1 MTWTVISGTGPKL
14 WKRQPEAAFALKSAY
29 PVVTLPDNEKPR
41 LEVGCRVEWRDIRRS
56 QRPLQGDRNG
66 GFGYPLRD
74 KKGPALLF
82 SIKMLHRLACF
93 GAACGTAM
101 CVVLTSAK
109 AEPAPQANATKT
121 AAVERPMLPS
131 PHQPG
136 KAESQHKALY
146 DRAIAPLLATKVS
159 DDDAGALRDA
169 VNAYSSGKPEE
180 GDRHR
185 GRIADPVAV
194 KLATWHR
201 LRSGFGS
208 AADYRGFL
216 DKNPAWPERR
226 LLTQRYE
233 ETLFTGGGSS
243 PAIRSAFANGGP
255 DHGAGF
261 AALASSYL
269 AEGNTGEA
277 RKYAAKTWRELSLAA
292 KFEKPFLDRFGS
304 MLTLADHKARLDRL
318 IIDDVRWKDDRNS
331 RAAVARRVIALM
343 PEAERKRAEARLAV
357 FMQQK
362 GALGAIQAAPAIDG
376 ADWGF
381 AFHKIQALRRA
392 DNIDAAAK
400 LMLTVPIEPGAVNNN
415 DEWWTERRTLAYASL
430 RKGKPKLAY
439 DIVSEAG
446 PLTVNP
452 LKDQSFMAGWLAL
465 RYLKDPAKAKQ
476 HFAVMQK
483 AADGPLSRAKANY
496 WVGRTAEA
504 LKDKAAATAAYT
516 EAARDRDTFHGLL
529 ALQKL
534 EPGQQNFKIVPPA
547 EPSPDETTRFND
559 LDAAKAVIVAQ
570 QAKLDRSISRV
581 FLVQLRFH
589 LKSEAEL
596 AMIAHLAE
604 AIGDTQSA
612 VRTAKAGIADRK
624 NLFYYGYPVHPFPAY
639 APLRKPPETAFLLG
653 VARQETEF
661 NTLTVSGAGAKGLLQ
676 VMTVTA
682 KHVCQDYKI
691 KCDIKRL
698 LSDPAYNTMMGS
710 AYIGDRMQ
718 DFTGSYV
725 LTLAG
730 YNAGPGRAR
739 QWIREF
745 GDPRDTAIDPIDWI
759 ERIPIQ
765 ETREYVA
772 KVLANVQ
779 VYRARLGE
787 EESAVRLEK
796 DLERARIA
804 GKPVAPP
811 AGSSADEEEAASGG

>member
-1 MTWTVISGTGPKL
+1 MRLSFKTLHHAVLFGGV
-14 WKRQPEAAFALKSAY
+14 AAATLY
-29 PVVTLPDNEKPR
+29 P
-41 LEVGCRVEWRDIRRS
+41 C
-56 QRPLQGDRNG
+56 GDRAAANPG
-66 GFGYPLRD
+66 AP
-74 KKGPALLF
+74 PA
-82 SIKMLHRLACF
+82 
-93 GAACGTAM
+93 
-101 CVVLTSAK
+101 VAK
-109 AEPAPQANATKT
+109 AP
-121 AAVERPMLPS
+121 AVERPILPS
-131 PHQPG
+131 PHMPS
-136 KAESQHKALY
+136 KVEASHTARFDK
-146 DRAIAPLLATKVS
+146 AIASLLATKISES
-159 DDDAGALRDA
+159 DAAALRDA
-169 VNAYSSGKPEE
+169 VKSYSAGKPDD
-180 GDRHR
+180 GDQHR
-185 GRIADPVAV
+185 ARIANPVAA

-201 LRSGFGS
+201 LRSGFGA
-208 AADYRGFL
+208 AADYRSFL
-216 DKNPAWPERR
+216 DANPAWPERR

-233 ETLFTGGGSS
+233 EALFIGGGSS
-243 PAIRSAFANGGP
+243 KDIRATFAKGGP

-269 AEGNTGEA
+269 AEGKTEEA
-277 RKYAAKTWRELSLAA
+277 RTYAVKVWREMSLAA

-304 MLTLADHKARLDRL
+304 ILTLADHKARLDRL

-331 RAAVARRVIALM
+331 RAAVAKRVIALL

-362 GALGAIQAAPAIDG
+362 GALGLIQAAPASDA

-381 AFHKIQALRRA
+381 TFHKIQALRRA
-392 DNIDAAAK
+392 DKIDEAAK
-400 LMLTVPIEPGAVNNN
+400 IMLTVPTEPGAVNNN
-415 DEWWTERRTLAYASL
+415 DEWWIERRTLAYASL
-430 RKGKPKLAY
+430 RKDNPKLAY
-439 DIVSEAG
+439 AIVRDPG

-465 RYLKDPAKAKQ
+465 RYLKDAAKAKP
-476 HFAVMQK
+476 HFDTMQK

-516 EAARDRDTFHGLL
+516 EATLDRDTFHGLL
-529 ALQKL
+529 AMQKL
-534 EPGQQNFKIVPPA
+534 EPGRKNFPIAPPA
-547 EPSPDETTRFND
+547 VPSQDEIEKFNS
-559 LDAAKAVIVAQ
+559 LDAAKAVVIAHKT
-570 QAKLDRSISRV
+570 KLDISISRV
-581 FLVQLRFH
+581 FLVQLRFY

-612 VRTAKAGIADRK
+612 VRTAKSGIADRK
-624 NLFYYGYPVHPFPAY
+624 NLFYYAYPVHPFPAY
-639 APLRKPPETAFLLG
+639 SPLRKPPETAFLLG
-653 VARQETEF
+653 IARQETEF
-661 NTLTVSGAGAKGLLQ
+661 NSLTVSGAGAKGLLQ
-676 VMTVTA
+676 VMTITA
-682 KHVCQDYKI
+682 QHVCRDYKI

-718 DFTGSYV
+718 DFTGSYI

-745 GDPRDTAIDPIDWI
+745 GDPRDPKIDPIDWI

-787 EESAVRLEK
+787 EDVAVRLDK
-796 DLERARIA
+796 DLMRARVA
-804 GKPVAPP
+804 GGTVAPP
-811 AGSSADEEEAASGG
+811 VVKPDERD

>member
-1 MTWTVISGTGPKL
+1 MGCTVL
-14 WKRQPEAAFALKSAY
+14 A
-29 PVVTLPDNEKPR
+29 
-41 LEVGCRVEWRDIRRS
+41 
-56 QRPLQGDRNG
+56 
-66 GFGYPLRD
+66 
-74 KKGPALLF
+74 ALL
-82 SIKMLHRLACF
+82 LAPSS
-93 GAACGTAM
+93 GRT
-101 CVVLTSAK
+101 
-109 AEPAPQANATKT
+109 EPAAAAPAQT
-121 AAVERPMLPS
+121 AAVERPLLPR
-131 PHQPG
+131 PHKPDS
-136 KAESQHKALY
+136 AESAHTARY
-146 DRAIAPLLATKVS
+146 DKAIAPLLATKIS
-159 DDDAGALRDA
+159 DDDAAALRDA
-169 VNAYSSGKPEE
+169 VKAYGSGKPEE
-180 GDRHR
+180 GDQHR
-185 GRIADPVAV
+185 ARIANPIAA

-208 AADYRGFL
+208 AADYRAFI
-216 DKNPAWPERR
+216 DANPAWPERR

-233 ETLFTGGGSS
+233 EALFMGGGNASQMR
-243 PAIRSAFANGGP
+243 AAFAKGGP

-261 AALASSYL
+261 AALASTYL
-269 AEGNTGEA
+269 AEGKTEEA
-277 RKYAAKTWRELSLAA
+277 RKHAVKVWRDMTLGA
-292 KFEKPFLDRFGS
+292 KFETGFLARFGS

-331 RAAVARRVIALM
+331 RAAIAKRVIALL
-343 PEAERKRAEARLAV
+343 PEVERKRAEARLAV

-362 GALGAIQAAPAIDG
+362 GALSLIEKAPASDNP
-376 ADWGF
+376 DWGF
-381 AFHKIQALRRA
+381 TFHKIQALRRA
-392 DNIDAAAK
+392 DKIDEAAK
-400 LMLTVPIEPGAVNNN
+400 IMLTVPTAPGAVNNN
-415 DEWWTERRTLAYASL
+415 DEWWIERRTLAYASL

-439 DIVSEAG
+439 EIISDAG

-452 LKDQSFMAGWLAL
+452 LKDQSFMAGWIAF

-476 HFAVMQK
+476 HFATMQK

-504 LKDKAAATAAYT
+504 LKDKPGAQAAYT
-516 EAARDRDTFHGLL
+516 EATRDRDAFHALL
-529 ALQKL
+529 ALQKI
-534 EPGQQNFKIVPPA
+534 EPGAKSFPITPPA
-547 EPSPDETTRFND
+547 APTADEIEKFNS
-559 LDAAKAVIVAQ
+559 LDAAKAVIIATK
-570 QAKLDRSISRV
+570 AKLDRSISRV
-581 FLVQLRFH
+581 FLVQLRFY

-612 VRTAKAGIADRK
+612 VRIAKAGIADRK
-624 NLFYYGYPVHPFPAY
+624 NLFYYAYPVHPFPAY
-639 APLRKPPETAFLLG
+639 SPLRKPPETAFLLG
-653 VARQETEF
+653 IARQETEF

-682 KHVCQDYKI
+682 QHVCRDYKI

-718 DFTGSYV
+718 DFTGSYI

-745 GDPRDTAIDPIDWI
+745 GDPRDPSIDPIDWI

-787 EESAVRLEK
+787 SDVAVRLDK
-796 DLERARIA
+796 DLMRARVA
-804 GKPVAPP
+804 GGAIPPP
-811 AGSSADEEEAASGG
+811 AVQPDERDAAASDG

>member
-1 MTWTVISGTGPKL
+1 LHHAVLFGGV
-14 WKRQPEAAFALKSAY
+14 AAA
-29 PVVTLPDNEKPR
+29 TLYT
-41 LEVGCRVEWRDIRRS
+41 C
-56 QRPLQGDRNG
+56 GDRAAAN
-66 GFGYPLRD
+66 
-74 KKGPALLF
+74 PA
-82 SIKMLHRLACF
+82 APP
-93 GAACGTAM
+93 A
-101 CVVLTSAK
+101 VAK
-109 AEPAPQANATKT
+109 AP
-121 AAVERPMLPS
+121 AVERPILPS
-131 PHQPG
+131 PHKPS
-136 KAESQHKALY
+136 KEEASHTERFDK
-146 DRAIAPLLATKVS
+146 AIAPLLATKIS
-159 DDDAGALRDA
+159 DFDAAALRDA
-169 VNAYSSGKPEE
+169 VKSYSAGKP
-180 GDRHR
+180 GDGDEHR
-185 GRIADPVAV
+185 ARITDPVAA

-201 LRSGFGS
+201 LRSGFGA
-208 AADYRGFL
+208 AADYRAFL
-216 DKNPAWPERR
+216 DANPAWPERR

-233 ETLFTGGGSS
+233 EALFIGGGSS
-243 PAIRSAFANGGP
+243 KDIRAVFAKGGP

-269 AEGNTGEA
+269 AEGKTEEA
-277 RKYAAKTWRELSLAA
+277 RTYAVKVWREMSLAA
-292 KFEKPFLDRFGS
+292 KFEKPFLERFGS

-331 RAAVARRVIALM
+331 RSAVAKRVIALM

-362 GALGAIQAAPAIDG
+362 GALALIQAAPSSDA

-381 AFHKIQALRRA
+381 TFHKIQALRRA
-392 DNIDAAAK
+392 DKIDEAAK
-400 LMLTVPIEPGAVNNN
+400 MMLTVPTEPGAVNNN
-415 DEWWTERRTLAYASL
+415 DEWWIERRTLAYASL
-430 RKGKPKLAY
+430 RKGNPKLAY
-439 DIVSEAG
+439 AIVRDPG

-465 RYLKDPAKAKQ
+465 RYLKDAAKAKP
-476 HFAVMQK
+476 HFDTMQK

-516 EAARDRDTFHGLL
+516 LATLDRDTFHGLL
-529 ALQKL
+529 AMQKL
-534 EPGQQNFKIVPPA
+534 EPGRKSFPITPPA
-547 EPSPDETTRFND
+547 APTPDEIEKFNS
-559 LDAAKAVIVAQ
+559 LDAAKAVVIADK
-570 QAKLDRSISRV
+570 AKLDISVSRV
-581 FLVQLRFH
+581 FLVQLRFY

-612 VRTAKAGIADRK
+612 VRTAKSGIADRK
-624 NLFYYGYPVHPFPAY
+624 NLFYYAYPVHPFPAY
-639 APLRKPPETAFLLG
+639 SPLRKPPETAFLLG
-653 VARQETEF
+653 IARQETEF

-676 VMTVTA
+676 VMTITA

-718 DFTGSYV
+718 DFTGSYI

-745 GDPRDTAIDPIDWI
+745 GDPRDPKIDPIDWI

-787 EESAVRLEK
+787 DDVAVRLDK
-796 DLERARIA
+796 DLMRARVA
-804 GKPVAPP
+804 GGTVAPP
-811 AGSSADEEEAASGG
+811 VVKPDERDAAASDG

>member
-1 MTWTVISGTGPKL
+1 
-14 WKRQPEAAFALKSAY
+14 
-29 PVVTLPDNEKPR
+29 
-41 LEVGCRVEWRDIRRS
+41 
-56 QRPLQGDRNG
+56 
-66 GFGYPLRD
+66 
-74 KKGPALLF
+74 LLF
-82 SIKMLHRLACF
+82 SIKTLLLPVP
-93 GAACGTAM
+93 TAVRTAVI
-101 CVVLTSAK
+101 CVTLVHPAL
-109 AEPAPQANATKT
+109 AEPGPAPAATKT
-121 AAVERPMLPS
+121 AAIERPVLPS
-131 PHQPG
+131 PHNPSKVEAEHSARYD
-136 KAESQHKALY
+136 KAISP
-146 DRAIAPLLATKVS
+146 ILATKIS
-159 DDDAGALRDA
+159 DADASALRDA
-169 VNAYSSGKPEE
+169 VKAYGAAKPEE

-185 GRIADPVAV
+185 ARLSDPVAA
-194 KLATWHR
+194 KLATWYR

-208 AADYRGFL
+208 AADYQAFL
-216 DKNPAWPERR
+216 AGNPAWPERR

-233 ETLFTGGGSS
+233 ETLFIGGGSS
-243 PAIRSAFANGGP
+243 KSIRSAFADGGP

-261 AALASSYL
+261 AALASAYL
-269 AEGNTGEA
+269 AEGKSEEA
-277 RKYAAKTWRELSLAA
+277 RKYAVKTWREMSLAA
-292 KFEKPFLDRFGS
+292 KFEKAFLERFGAQ
-304 MLTLADHKARLDRL
+304 LTLDDHKARLDRL
-318 IIDDVRWKDDRNS
+318 IIDDVRWKDSRNS

-362 GALGAIQAAPAIDG
+362 GALGKIQAAPASDT

-381 AFHKIQALRRA
+381 TFHKIQALRRA
-392 DNIDAAAK
+392 DKIDEAAK
-400 LMLTVPIEPGAVNNN
+400 IMLTVPTDGTVNNN
-415 DEWWTERRTLAYASL
+415 DEWWIERRTLAYASL

-439 DIVSEAG
+439 EIVQDAG

-465 RYLKDPAKAKQ
+465 RYLKDPGKAKP
-476 HFAVMQK
+476 HFDAMQK

-504 LKDKAAATAAYT
+504 LKDKSGATAAYT

-529 ALQKL
+529 AIQKL
-534 EPGQQNFKIVPPA
+534 DPGRTSFEITPPA
-547 EPSPDETTRFND
+547 APSADEIAKFNGLDTT
-559 LDAAKAVIVAQ
+559 KALVIAHK
-570 QAKLDRSISRV
+570 AKLDRFISRV
-581 FLVQLRFH
+581 FLVQLRYH

-612 VRTAKAGIADRK
+612 VRTAKAGIAARK
-624 NLFYYGYPVHPFPAY
+624 NLFYYAYPVHPLPAY
-639 APLRKPPETAFLLG
+639 SPLRSPPETAFLLG
-653 VARQETEF
+653 IARQETEF

-676 VMTVTA
+676 VMTITA

-691 KCDIKRL
+691 KCDIPRL

-710 AYIGDRMQ
+710 AYIGDRMR
-718 DFTGSYV
+718 DFTGSYI

-745 GDPRDTAIDPIDWI
+745 GDPRDPKIDPIDWI

-787 EESAVRLEK
+787 EDKAVRLGK
-796 DLERARIA
+796 DLLRARVA
-804 GKPVAPP
+804 SGTAAPP
-811 AGSSADEEEAASGG
+811 GEKPGESDRSESGG